1 MTINALQAADAVR
14 IVRENEEKAAEIF
27 LAGAM
32 DYIRKAAETA
42 VQSITADIHPNP
54 NVQHLIE
61 KGLEDLG
68 YKVSREGEPERLTI
82 SWRK

>member
-1 MTINALQAADAVR
+1 MNSNFLQAADAVR
-14 IVRENEEKAAEIF
+14 IVRENEEKAAESF
-27 LAGAM
+27 LVGAM

-54 NVQHLIE
+54 NVQNIIE
-61 KGLEDLG
+61 KGLENLG
-68 YKVSREGEPERLTI
+68 YKVTREGESERLTI